1 MRTSQD
7 ILASVKPFFDRLSDG
22 LKVVG
27 SGNTGGLVAMVAA
40 INTIKDGYPH
50 AVILLK
56 PAAVIFA
63 IGILLFALAY
73 LALMHSYIH
82 SEHYVSI
89 LHPNDENAT
98 PDEAK
103 RLTMAAGPQRAS
115 KLNMNRALKL
125 GIASTYIF
133 FLGFFVAFVA
143 LIRY

>member
-1 MRTSQD
+1 MIPMRSAQD

-40 INTIKDGYPH
+40 INTIKDDHPH
-50 AVILLK
+50 AVTLLK

-82 SEHYVSI
+82 SEHYVSVTR
-89 LHPNDENAT
+89 T
-98 PDEAK
+98 P
-103 RLTMAAGPQRAS
+103 PQTKPRG
-115 KLNMNRALKL
+115 LLWRPALKEHQ
-125 GIASTYIF
+125 S
-133 FLGFFVAFVA
+133 
-143 LIRY
+143 